1 MLTVEYF
8 CFLSRCTCNT
18 NDYEGWESAAVSVSS
33 FYQQERN
40 DIMPMPPNK
49 RATSDVEESKDLTYS
64 IQSSKS
70 FKIDEVAMH

>member
-1 MLTVEYF
+1 M
-8 CFLSRCTCNT
+8 
-18 NDYEGWESAAVSVSS
+18 NDKEGWESAAVSVSS

-40 DIMPMPPNK
+40 DIMPMPPIK

-70 FKIDEVAMH
+70 FKNR